1 MKTIRRAVVIALA
14 IVTTALSASA
24 QGGHYIGIRGGAGAS
39 KVRFYP
45 RKESKLLLPNM
56 TYGVAYKYLGG
67 DRFFGGVELDVN
79 YVEKGYKYLVKS
91 DSDSS
96 LQRKLT
102 AIELPFMWQ
111 PHVWFAQNRARFFL
125 NAGPYLSYML
135 KTSDERLVSKKD
147 GEQAVYSYDFN
158 SLRDNRLEY
167 GLSAGA
173 GFGATI
179 AGRLE
184 VLFEFRYVVG
194 FSDILKNPNKY
205 PGSITQESPIDQ
217 MNVTLGIHYLFIRQS
232 GRSTIA
238 KEPRVSKKER
248 RQRRQ

>member
-1 MKTIRRAVVIALA
+1 METIKRAAITALA
-14 IVTTALSASA
+14 IVATAFSASA
-24 QGGHYIGIRGGAGAS
+24 QGGHYLGVRGGAGAS

-45 RKESKLLLPNM
+45 RKESKYLMPNI

-91 DSDSS
+91 GSDSS

-135 KTSDERLVSKKD
+135 KTSDERLVSKKN
-147 GEQAVYSYDFN
+147 GEKAVYAYEFN
-158 SLRDNRLEY
+158 PLRDNRLEY

-205 PGSITQESPIDQ
+205 PASITQESPIDQ
-217 MNVTLGIHYLFIRQS
+217 MNVTIGIHYLFRKQS
-232 GRSTIA
+232 GRPATA
-238 KEPRVSKKER
+238 KSER
-248 RQRRQ
+248 RSGRKPGRQ